1 MMIRGKKET
10 ASIDSLTDKEKN
22 DISSQTEIHGDEF
35 AGKKLTLEI
44 LRENGLLPEKKITID
59 GNTIWFSSEPY
70 DLSGGRIAIVAYVKD
85 KNNKITARSYY
96 RSNSQGVWRYLPSYL
111 IRDGKIN
118 WYHKGHS
125 EESIT
130 LPAICQMALAQITE
144 GQKAKKVS
152 NPELVFAG
160 TAKDIMHYEEG
171 TYLFET
177 KQKPID
183 LGFSSKEGKKLTPEE
198 ISFSGK
204 NSELSPDFYTGK
216 SFAKWTQN
224 SDKYGKIEI
233 EVLPSKDGKL
243 KFMFCRD
250 KKNRVWIGGIENDS
264 KTGSTGLKETW
275 VNGGDLTTPALE
287 YVGQTDGYGNLKMSS
302 GEYVDM
308 FTNYLSKIPI
318 IIEYCRS
325 RIIPLPVP
333 PPKRDADPEIGIN
346 QNGVNV
352 FDFGQKETPP
362 TPPLVPTPEKTI
374 RPGNLDLN
382 KRINM
387 PIPTPKPP
395 EIKKPEDDTDDDVI
409 NRVRRRRFY

>member
-1 MMIRGKKET
+1 
-10 ASIDSLTDKEKN
+10 
-22 DISSQTEIHGDEF
+22 
-35 AGKKLTLEI
+35 
-44 LRENGLLPEKKITID
+44 
-59 GNTIWFSSEPY
+59 
-70 DLSGGRIAIVAYVKD
+70 
-85 KNNKITARSYY
+85 
-96 RSNSQGVWRYLPSYL
+96 
-111 IRDGKIN
+111 
-118 WYHKGHS
+118 
-125 EESIT
+125 
-130 LPAICQMALAQITE
+130 
-144 GQKAKKVS
+144 
-152 NPELVFAG
+152 
-160 TAKDIMHYEEG
+160 
-171 TYLFET
+171 
-177 KQKPID
+177 
-183 LGFSSKEGKKLTPEE
+183 
-198 ISFSGK
+198 
-204 NSELSPDFYTGK
+204 
-216 SFAKWTQN
+216 
-224 SDKYGKIEI
+224 
-233 EVLPSKDGKL
+233 
-243 KFMFCRD
+243 MFCRD

-333 PPKRDADPEIGIN
+333 PPKRDTEPEIGIN
-346 QNGVNV
+346 QDGVNV